1 MQQQSF
7 FVQTALDTLPAAILL
22 AGTGARTGFIR
33 GTGAVGVHWEWR
45 QKRDQSGDFNR
56 SGVNKDDHRTWKL
69 TKLILEKS
77 WLGA

>member
-45 QKRDQSGDFNR
+45 QKRDQSGYVR
-56 SGVNKDDHRTWKL
+56 RESRCVKL
-69 TKLILEKS
+69 LTQIYSASQLE
-77 WLGA
+77 